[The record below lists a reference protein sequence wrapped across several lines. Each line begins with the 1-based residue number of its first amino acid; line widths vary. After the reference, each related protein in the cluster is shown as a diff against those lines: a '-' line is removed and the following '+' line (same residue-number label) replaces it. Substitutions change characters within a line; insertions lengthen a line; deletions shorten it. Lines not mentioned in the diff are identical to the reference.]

1 MDPGGLI
8 VGAGIE
14 STSHI
19 HGLFHHTCIE
29 YELVTADATVLIAN
43 KYNNSDVFYA
53 MPMSYGTLGF
63 LTAITIKIYPYKPF
77 LRLEYIPAKSLS
89 DATNIFTTA
98 VTDENDSVEGIMYSR
113 DEGVI
118 MAGNFVE
125 DAEVETHLV
134 NSIGLWYKPWFYL
147 HAMSALTKGRR
158 VEYVPTLQFHQRHNK
173 GYFWLTHFVL
183 PYGHKLLFR
192 LLFGWMLPLNFQ
204 FMQAVKEL
212 VKSKED
218 HPKANFIVQD
228 FLLPLNDLENSL
240 NFLWETL
247 EINPVWLVPAK
258 VVMDEDLIIDMIPKT
273 NSTIYVDIGV
283 YGCSPKI
290 GGDGGG
296 NRE

>member
-77 LRLEYIPAKSLS
+77 LRLEYIPAKSLN

-125 DAEVETHLV
+125 DGEVETHLV
-134 NSIGLWYKPWFYL
+134 NSIGLWYKPWFYK
-147 HAMSALTKGRR
+147 HAQTFFHTGPGT
-158 VEYVPTLQFHQRHNK
+158 EY
-173 GYFWLTHFVL
+173 
-183 PYGHKLLFR
+183 
-192 LLFGWMLPLNFQ
+192 LPLRDYYHRHSRSMFWQ
-204 FMQAVKEL
+204 L
-212 VKSKED
+212 
-218 HPKANFIVQD
+218 
-228 FLLPLNDLENSL
+228 
-240 NFLWETL
+240 
-247 EINPVWLVPAK
+247 
-258 VVMDEDLIIDMIPKT
+258 EDLIPFGNNVVFRYLAGWLMPPKVSLLKLT
-273 NSTIYVDIGV
+273 QGKTLKRLYESKNMVQVGSFSCESNSSIY
-283 YGCSPKI
+283 CHF
-290 GGDGGG
+290 
-296 NRE
+296 